1 MSDPWLNTDPA
12 EPNNSASVTSE
23 EEMLV
28 FIMGDFGADRLSD
41 LSAHGESVYRRAEGQ
56 VAHPARAA
64 QCSNAA
70 SSLIL
75 RSAQIDGEIDFK
87 LATFSTLRLK
97 SDFAVHEVRQ
107 MAGDHQ
113 AQTDAAT

>member
-1 MSDPWLNTDPA
+1 
-12 EPNNSASVTSE
+12 
-23 EEMLV
+23 MLV
-28 FIMGDFGADRLSD
+28 FIMGEFVAGRLSD
-41 LSAHGESVYRRAEGQ
+41 LTAYGQYVRKRAEGQ
-56 VAHPARAA
+56 FAHPPLAA

-70 SSLIL
+70 ASSLTL
-75 RSAQIDGEIDFK
+75 RSAQLDRQIDFK
-87 LATFSTLRLK
+87 LATFSPLRLK